1 LIGFNFEMKGCQG
14 YLLLLR
20 YLLIIEVLN
29 YLVQPHVRAVSQV
42 PRELQLSEIIRSF
55 RTIRVLGRMIFVTL
69 K

>member
-1 LIGFNFEMKGCQG
+1 MKGCQG

-29 YLVQPHVRAVSQV
+29 YLVQPHVRAISQV

-55 RTIRVLGRMIFVTL
+55 RTIRVPGRMISVTL